1 MQQLDKERKIKLFK
15 HKIQKERNIDF
26 YNKKLYNKEEI
37 YFIKNIKMNKG
48 YYWPIGSGN
57 KPNILSND
65 LDQAPKNTNSRY
77 QARLDAM
84 SQEIEQ
90 TFNRLYFSGDKAIEN
105 WLSEHQNDIS
115 LHKLNTLKPGES
127 IAFEIK
133 REKVEEIRGGWNEAP
148 SMPKGIED
156 SEYNKCK
163 HKLSKNHETL
173 LQAGE
178 KWIFIIIKKEFNEKF
193 PKNKD
198 FKISAIE
205 FQIPWENTLLPKG
218 FIFEK
223 ELKGEEFLQAVTN
236 NNL

>member
-1 MQQLDKERKIKLFK
+1 
-15 HKIQKERNIDF
+15 
-26 YNKKLYNKEEI
+26 
-37 YFIKNIKMNKG
+37 MNKG

-90 TFNRLYFSGDKAIEN
+90 AFNCAYFSGDKAIEN
-105 WLSEHQNDIS
+105 WFSEHQNNIPLD
-115 LHKLNTLKPGES
+115 TLKILKAGES

-148 SMPKGIED
+148 SMPKRIED

-163 HKLSKNHETL
+163 RKLSKNHETP

-178 KWIFIIIKKEFNEKF
+178 KWIFIIIKKEINNQFPQNE
-193 PKNKD
+193 D

-205 FQIPWENTLLPKG
+205 FQIPWKNTLLPEG

-236 NNL
+236 NNNL